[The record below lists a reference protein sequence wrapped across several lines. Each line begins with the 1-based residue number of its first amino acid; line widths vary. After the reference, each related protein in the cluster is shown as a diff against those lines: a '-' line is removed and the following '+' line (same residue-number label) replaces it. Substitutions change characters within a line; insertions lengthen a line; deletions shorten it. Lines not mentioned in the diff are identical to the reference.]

1 MKLYIYHKT
10 IEDITIFDQIMNLYA
25 DQVEEIQIISENR
38 RSYRE
43 LEYLLNHID
52 IKMAAVAIAD
62 LSSLGL
68 STEDIINHLNWF
80 IDHDIPLFICKYPTT
95 YEYGIAQPM
104 NKIVLTT
111 LLQSALNTNKDIV
124 EIPRKKRGNAGR
136 KKVAFPDNWDEL
148 YEKWKKYEI
157 TSAEFIEKTG
167 LKKATFY
174 NMLAEYN
181 IMLKE
186 QDRYIK
192 KYSKAK

>member
-10 IEDITIFDQIMNLYA
+10 IEDITVFDQIMNLYA

-52 IKMAAVAIAD
+52 IKMAAVVIAD

-104 NKIVLTT
+104 NKIVL
-111 LLQSALNTNKDIV
+111 NTNKDIV

-157 TSAEFIEKTG
+157 TSAEFIEKAG

-192 KYSKAK
+192 KYSKVK

>member
-62 LSSLGL
+62 LSSL
-68 STEDIINHLNWF
+68 STEDIVNHLNWF

-124 EIPRKKRGNAGR
+124 EIPRKKRGNVGR

-148 YEKWKKYEI
+148 YEKWKNYEI
-157 TSAEFIEKTG
+157 TSIEFIEKAG

-186 QDRYIK
+186 HDRYIK
-192 KYSKAK
+192 KYSKVKK

>member
-1 MKLYIYHKT
+1 MT
-10 IEDITIFDQIMNLYA
+10 IAIPP
-25 DQVEEIQIISENR
+25 
-38 RSYRE
+38 
-43 LEYLLNHID
+43 LEATCHSLNGWW
-52 IKMAAVAIAD
+52 
-62 LSSLGL
+62 SL
-68 STEDIINHLNWF
+68 T
-80 IDHDIPLFICKYPTT
+80 CKYPTT

-148 YEKWKKYEI
+148 YEKWKNYEI
-157 TSAEFIEKTG
+157 TSIEFIEKAG

-192 KYSKAK
+192 KYSKVKK

>member
-1 MKLYIYHKT
+1 
-10 IEDITIFDQIMNLYA
+10 MNLYA
-25 DQVEEIQIISENR
+25 DQVEEIQVISENR

-68 STEDIINHLNWF
+68 STDDIVNHLNWF
-80 IDHDIPLFICKYPTT
+80 IDHDIHLFICKYPTT

>member
-1 MKLYIYHKT
+1 MELYIYHKT
-10 IEDITIFDQIMNLYA
+10 IEDITVFDPIMNLYA
-25 DQVEEIQIISENR
+25 DQVDEIKIISENR

-43 LEYLLNHID
+43 LEHLLNHID
-52 IKMAAVAIAD
+52 IKMAAIAIAD

-68 STEDIINHLNWF
+68 STEDIVNRLNWF
-80 IDHDIPLFICKYPTT
+80 IDHDICLFICKYSTT

-111 LLQSALNTNKDIV
+111 LLQSALNTNKNIV

-136 KKVAFPDNWDEL
+136 KKVSFPDNWDEL
-148 YEKWKKYEI
+148 YQKWKEYEI

-181 IMLKE
+181 TMLKE
-186 QDRYIK
+186 QDGYIK
-192 KYSKAK
+192 KY